1 MKNSLQRL
9 LAGMNGTLSKG
20 TTANT
25 AAFRAFANLF
35 RKEFTDELATIK
47 ATLIEYKVGHFYV
60 YGMFQLADKSTMYF
74 SLPDVRQ
81 WSAEGSYYG
90 SLLFR
95 KAKTFRDTTGE
106 NQFTKIF
113 PGMAKQIELK
123 A

>member
-1 MKNSLQRL
+1 MKHSLQRL

-20 TTANT
+20 TMANT
-25 AAFRAFANLF
+25 PAFRAFANLF
-35 RKEFTDELATIK
+35 RKEFTQELATIG

-81 WSAEGSYYG
+81 WSATGNYYS

-95 KAKTFRDTTGE
+95 KAKTFTDTRGV

-113 PGMAKQIELK
+113 PGMAKQIQLG